1 MTARQFENYINAL
14 LTLYGYNSIN
24 PRQRV
29 EGRGTTHQID
39 AIGISNMTPVFSYPI
54 TIIAEAK
61 YYDSRRSL
69 GIEILRNFYGVID
82 DIKQK
87 LPRTFTQP
95 QVNINSYINGTSN
108 IIGVVITTAGFSSFS
123 RNFGY
128 AHGIFMMTI
137 GFVKKKCTLYFGS
150 IGGQTVIIQ
159 IPDHVALNYD
169 KSDRRHIEIA
179 KIVGDEKVYITETN
193 SLTGKL
199 KLKKELTYQNEKMK
213 GVEKNDEYPQIVTS
227 YLYDIEILELKT
239 TFRTITQDEISNDT
253 ELIIQLPKSKTY
265 LNVEIKSY
273 R

>member
-24 PRQRV
+24 PRHRV

-39 AIGISNMTPVFSYPI
+39 AIGISNVTPTFSYPI

-87 LPRTFTQP
+87 LPNTFTQP
-95 QVNINSYINGTSN
+95 QVNCNSYINGTSN
-108 IIGVVITTAGFSSFS
+108 IIGVIITTAGFSSFS

-128 AHGIFMMTI
+128 SHGIFMVTI
-137 GFVKKKCTLYFGS
+137 GFIKKNCILYFGS
-150 IGGQTVIIQ
+150 IGGQTVIVQ
-159 IPDHVALNYD
+159 IPKHIALDYNI
-169 KSDRRHIEIA
+169 SDSRHINIT
-179 KIVGDEKVYITETN
+179 KVLGDQNVYITAQN

-199 KLKKELTYQNEKMK
+199 ILKKELTYQNEKMK
-213 GVEKNDEYPQIVTS
+213 VAEINDEYPQTVIC
-227 YLYDIEILELKT
+227 YLYDIEIVELKT
-239 TFRTITQDEISNDT
+239 TFRTITQSKISNDT
-253 ELIIQLPKSKTY
+253 ELLIQLPKSKTY
-265 LNVEIKSY
+265 LNVEIKSN